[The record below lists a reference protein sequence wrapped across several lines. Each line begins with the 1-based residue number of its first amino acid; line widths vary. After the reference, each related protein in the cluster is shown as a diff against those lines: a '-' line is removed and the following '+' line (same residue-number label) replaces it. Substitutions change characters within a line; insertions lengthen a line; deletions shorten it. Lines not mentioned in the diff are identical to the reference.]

1 MLNGP
6 SFLLIKVFEN
16 YLKMSHFK
24 QRNYQV
30 PLLIKINHATS
41 CIDKFGPL
49 SWLIIKV
56 PLMAFLARKFKYYC
70 QMRLLE
76 VFFTHYD
83 CRNPRPWQV
92 MRPSQNFITQP
103 PKAKVFL
110 SSVGKSLEIRR
121 NSWRKSRREE
131 ASVQL
136 YVRVYLQSTSIG
148 INLRPFPAF

>member
-1 MLNGP
+1 MDQVFCWSKCLKTISKCLTSNNAITRY
-6 SFLLIKVFEN
+6 LYLVRLITQP
-16 YLKMSHFK
+16 L
-24 QRNYQV
+24 V
-30 PLLIKINHATS
+30 PLSFDPSHNQ
-41 CIDKFGPL
+41 L
-49 SWLIIKV
+49 SRFHWRH
-56 PLMAFLARKFKYYC
+56 FLARKFKYYC

-121 NSWRKSRREE
+121 NSRRKSRREE